1 MAEFKKKFDELQQ
14 ENANLIEENNK
25 LKFAIEK
32 EINDCMIAQ
41 EDYRISSLYA
51 RNLIEAS
58 LDSLVTISADGKIT
72 DVNKATENITGVPSE
87 TLIGSDFADYFTEPE
102 VARIGYQNVLKIGKV
117 TDYPLSIKHKDGH
130 ITDVLYNATVYRDQN
145 GSILGVFAAARD
157 ITEQKKSEARIKG
170 ISDIIENSLNEVY
183 IIDPETMNFIY
194 ANKGAIFN
202 LGYTLNELILLSP
215 IDIKPEFTKE
225 TYLNK
230 IAPVL
235 DGSIELLKFETFHK
249 RKNFTLYP
257 VEINLQLSD
266 YEGKK
271 ALTQIILDISTRK
284 EMEFELRESEEKL
297 SALFSSMTDMV
308 VIHELIYN
316 EFQDPID
323 YTIIDCNLAFTEITG
338 LKKEDVI
345 YKKASAVYNQN
356 PPPYLNIYSKVAITS
371 IPYKYETFFEP
382 MDKYFSISV
391 ISPKKNQFATVTSDI
406 TSIKKFE
413 EALSTKNQ
421 ELENYLFVA
430 SHDLRSP
437 LVNIQGFSQRLLKK
451 LNLIYN
457 LIDLKE
463 LDEKVIQILE
473 SDIPKALDYIFTN
486 VKKMDTLL
494 EGLLQISRTG
504 RIQMKIKSIDMDKL
518 LNNIKVANEFQLSEV
533 NAKLVI
539 KDLPNCFGD
548 EDLLNQVFSNLITNA
563 IKYRHPE
570 RNLLIEITAKQQFK
584 KYIYCISDNG
594 LGIAEKHLPKIWN
607 VFYRVDNSK
616 VSGEGLGLSIVKRIM
631 DKHQGKV
638 WVESNEGIGSIFYI
652 ELQLNEFFE

>member
-1 MAEFKKKFDELQQ
+1 LAEFKKKFDELQQ